1 MTYRIKGKR
10 YLKKYTAE
18 ALSPVYAASV
28 DAAAVARGLCGVPWI
43 PSEAKVAQMS
53 YHTSEVVDKETGAT
67 GLDCNVAIREK
78 FDAALFC
85 AEHKAGMHRAYANA
99 ACYVFELPDVAE
111 YPNLTKVK
119 LRVTSDPY
127 NSSGV
132 RLAVHV
138 SDTVNIP
145 VSCAVAREG
154 VARVE
159 GAVPREERL
168 GADGKTYWYAAT
180 DTVEI
185 SVPDVKMKKYLFVVV
200 GLENYAIS
208 RGDWLEGSAFISPTV
223 EIETDGEIT
232 GWSGGGVNDVE
243 SRVFELTRFSS
254 WEAKCESDYKDSGG
268 RVNVDGS
275 MLGMATDWYSPEVMF
290 AEADKGRDKVKF
302 SPMVQARVEAG
313 AFLSSVNL
321 LGGGGDAARKINSCY
336 AGFFAGKMRRAAYPD
351 FTTMTFGGA
360 SFAVGCDGRS
370 RTPEAFSIHRR
381 KILNSF
387 VLPHPVRR
395 AQISWTAV
403 EGAYVNSPMRFN
415 FWLKRGERCHD
426 YSLPEL
432 QDCRLW
438 TADVQW
444 VKGWEL
450 VCTHMGT
457 ANGKYSVEC
466 DLDIPDRGPHTFMYT
481 CYIPPEAFFPG
492 GEVLGGECRLGAG
505 WDNVTLEAAESS
517 VFLFGGAFAGGWLP
531 EIKLIG

>member
-1 MTYRIKGKR
+1 MTYEIKGKR

-18 ALSPVYAASV
+18 ALSPVYAANV
-28 DAAAVARGLCGVPWI
+28 DAILCSELFDDVKWEAVSEPTAGMTLHTNEIVDESTGV
-43 PSEAKVAQMS
+43 
-53 YHTSEVVDKETGAT
+53 T
-67 GLDCNVAIREK
+67 GLDRNVEIRNT

-85 AEHKAGMHRAYANA
+85 ADHKAGLHRAYANA

-232 GWSGGGVNDVE
+232 GWNGGGVNDGESKSWLICKEDGGATFSDEVE
-243 SRVFELTRFSS
+243 FDSGAE
-254 WEAKCESDYKDSGG
+254 ESD
-268 RVNVDGS
+268 RHEAFIA
-275 MLGMATDWYSPEVMF
+275 LMATDTFVVGDVLAGGSLGVHFVDFY
-290 AEADKGRDKVKF
+290 ADKSVRAIDSDLYF
-302 SPMVQARVEAG
+302 AMMG
-313 AFLSSVNL
+313 ASEKP
-321 LGGGGDAARKINSCY
+321 G
-336 AGFFAGKMRRAAYPD
+336 AGFRICTKKG
-351 FTTMTFGGA
+351 T
-360 SFAVGCDGRS
+360 
-370 RTPEAFSIHRR
+370 EHSISRR
-381 KILNSF
+381 KLLLPF
-387 VLPHPVRR
+387 VLPDRYNVRKMR
-395 AQISWTAV
+395 VSWTHSDDYAQDSTTPIRRNIWI
-403 EGAYVNSPMRFN
+403 A
-415 FWLKRGERCHD
+415 RGKLND
-426 YSLPEL
+426 VYAAPVL
-432 QDCRLW
+432 QRHELW
-438 TADVQW
+438 TAETDRVGDYELLQSLNCTVGDVNDG
-444 VKGWEL
+444 VEFDVSIGSGMAHTILLTCFIDFGDIPAGDPVMLGSGVTDVIPGVGLLSSPGFSGGWYPRIEL
-450 VCTHMGT
+450 V
-457 ANGKYSVEC
+457 
-466 DLDIPDRGPHTFMYT
+466 
-481 CYIPPEAFFPG
+481 
-492 GEVLGGECRLGAG
+492 
-505 WDNVTLEAAESS
+505 
-517 VFLFGGAFAGGWLP
+517 
-531 EIKLIG
+531 